1 MLDIK
6 VNGVNV
12 SLKGSGSPKEN
23 VTDAIVTVMAL
34 VEQLAKLEHLTREV
48 SLLTLFEA
56 TATAMRDFKAN
67 EEKSEIFTM
76 PNLESFRKDK
86 DDDGQR

>member
-1 MLDIK
+1 MLEIK
-6 VNGVNV
+6 VDKANV
-12 SLKGSGSPKEN
+12 HLKIGWSNEEYIA
-23 VTDAIVTVMAL
+23 DAMTTVIAL

-67 EEKSEIFTM
+67 EEKSEVVTM
-76 PNLESFRKDK
+76 PYPDGLFKDK
-86 DDDGQR
+86 EE